1 MPGPGIEDD
10 IYSSYT
16 ARPRLPDLDDGDVD
30 SPVLGLW
37 ADVEEKRV
45 RGRRSGHGE
54 CCVLRCVWGTVRR
67 PRMDGPW

>member
-45 RGRRSGHGE
+45 LSRKSGE
-54 CCVLRCVWGTVRR
+54 CLCST
-67 PRMDGPW
+67 RMMVPVPVMGLAR